1 MKRIAFLLFIL
12 CLGALRVGTASASL
26 EDDITHLQTRWA
38 EVNYQLE
45 GKAQLSAFE
54 QLVAE
59 ADSVTA
65 AYPERAEGWIW
76 SGIIKSTYAGANG
89 GLGALSLAKAS
100 RKDLEQAIAI
110 DPQALAGAA
119 CTSLG
124 TLYYSVPGWPVG
136 FGDRRKAEQLLKR
149 ALSIDPQGIDSNYF
163 YGDFLLRQ
171 KRYDDA
177 RKHLLLA
184 QHAAPRP
191 GREVADAGRQREIA
205 AALERIVKE
214 TR

>member
-1 MKRIAFLLFIL
+1 MKRLSSLLF
-12 CLGALRVGTASASL
+12 ALWLSVPHAGIALAGPD
-26 EDDITHLQTRWA
+26 EDIAYLQTRWA

-45 GKAQLSAFE
+45 GKARLAAFE

-59 ADSVTA
+59 ADRVTGA
-65 AYPERAEGWIW
+65 HPERAEGWIW
-76 SGIIKSTYAGANG
+76 SGIVKSTYAGASG

-100 RKDLEQAIAI
+100 KKDLERALAI
-110 DPQALAGAA
+110 DPQALQGSA

-136 FGDRRKAEQLLKR
+136 FGDRHKAEELLQR
-149 ALSIDPQGIDSNYF
+149 ALAIDPQGIDSNYF

-171 KRYDDA
+171 KRFDDA
-177 RKHLLLA
+177 RRHLLVA
-184 QHAAPRP
+184 QRAPARA

-205 AALERIVKE
+205 AALARIEKE

>member
-12 CLGALRVGTASASL
+12 CLGTLRVGTASASL

-100 RKDLEQAIAI
+100 RKDLE
-110 DPQALAGAA
+110 
-119 CTSLG
+119 
-124 TLYYSVPGWPVG
+124 
-136 FGDRRKAEQLLKR
+136 
-149 ALSIDPQGIDSNYF
+149 
-163 YGDFLLRQ
+163 
-171 KRYDDA
+171 
-177 RKHLLLA
+177 
-184 QHAAPRP
+184 
-191 GREVADAGRQREIA
+191 
-205 AALERIVKE
+205 
-214 TR
+214 